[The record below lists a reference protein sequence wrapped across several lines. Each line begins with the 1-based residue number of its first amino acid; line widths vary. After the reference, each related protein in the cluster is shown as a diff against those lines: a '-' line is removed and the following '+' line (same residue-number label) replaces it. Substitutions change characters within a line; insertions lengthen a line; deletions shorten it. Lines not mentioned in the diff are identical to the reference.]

1 MPSPLLIKAVLPYL
15 LVHHPPF
22 RQPLVEV
29 ELRGEAE
36 PPLRGEVEPPPTVA
50 GRGDAA
56 AGGGS
61 AAERG
66 GANAALGRATAA
78 EIHW

>member
-1 MPSPLLIKAVLPYL
+1 V
-15 LVHHPPF
+15 
-22 RQPLVEV
+22 
-29 ELRGEAE
+29 E

-66 GANAALGRATAA
+66 GANAALGRAFFLKKNIAS
-78 EIHW
+78 WL